1 MNKTNDTD
9 DSMDTNIDIDN
20 PINYYILLIKIGSII
35 SIILYIMVI
44 FSYFFFQ
51 KSKKF
56 HNGNS
61 IIFYD
66 FCFFRFNIIVINER
80 KI

>member
-35 SIILYIMVI
+35 SVI
-44 FSYFFFQ
+44 
-51 KSKKF
+51 
-56 HNGNS
+56 
-61 IIFYD
+61 
-66 FCFFRFNIIVINER
+66 
-80 KI
+80 

>member
-44 FSYFFFQ
+44 FSYFFFKNQ
-51 KSKKF
+51 KNFINYFYCINKF
-56 HNGNS
+56 IYYINYW
-61 IIFYD
+61 IP
-66 FCFFRFNIIVINER
+66 FNIR
-80 KI
+80 K